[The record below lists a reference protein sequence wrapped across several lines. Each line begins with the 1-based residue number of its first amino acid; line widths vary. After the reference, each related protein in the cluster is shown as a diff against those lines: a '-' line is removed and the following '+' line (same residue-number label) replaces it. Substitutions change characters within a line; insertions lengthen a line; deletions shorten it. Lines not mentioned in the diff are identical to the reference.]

1 MTGPGLRKAERP
13 AAAAVCGRVAMLVT
27 NPCINDSRVIRAA
40 ETVAAQGFEVIVLAT
55 SAPGVPDLEEKNGV
69 LYRRL
74 RATPPLQ
81 SVSSSPSATRPG
93 LSPAPAGCSE
103 VTPPSPGAPVVTA
116 SVLPAAS
123 AATSERPKNVPPPAT
138 PERKADAR
146 GKGDLLGRLFRK
158 ILRRVQTDLRDD
170 PSADQRDFVK
180 LLRRLQRLLL
190 LVRRRARGVRPPW
203 LSSSRRSRPKVPAR
217 HQDPRHARRTRAAP
231 PSRHRRSDRARRA
244 PLQAGARRA
253 RAGCHPRPRF
263 RHAARS
269 RPRGP
274 TLRGALHLR
283 LP

>member
-40 ETVAAQGFEVIVLAT
+40 ETIAAQGFEVIVLAT

-81 SVSSSPSATRPG
+81 SVASSTTGPG

-103 VTPPSPGAPVVTA
+103 VTSPSPGAPVGTA
-116 SVLPAAS
+116 SALPVAS
-123 AATSERPKNVPPPAT
+123 AITSERPKNVPPPAT

-158 ILRRVQTDLRDD
+158 ILRRDQTIFRTIL
-170 PSADQRDFVK
+170 
-180 LLRRLQRLLL
+180 
-190 LVRRRARGVRPPW
+190 
-203 LSSSRRSRPKVPAR
+203 
-217 HQDPRHARRTRAAP
+217 RRTRGI
-231 PSRHRRSDRARRA
+231 SRSSSDAFNGFCS
-244 PLQAGARRA
+244 LSAGV
-253 RAGCHPRPRF
+253 P
-263 RHAARS
+263 
-269 RPRGP
+269 
-274 TLRGALHLR
+274 
-283 LP
+283 